1 MQLGGREGGREGGRL
16 SASTVGGDSGYVTF
30 AANALEEDRFL
41 PLHLAEMCRKRE
53 E

>member
-1 MQLGGREGGREGGRL
+1 MQLGGWLAG
-16 SASTVGGDSGYVTF
+16 AATFVVGDDTGYVTF
-30 AANALEEDRFL
+30 AANARAEEDRFL